1 MTPDDLDRENY
12 SELRR
17 LGELLFD
24 AAAGREP
31 TRAAIVWQTGIVA
44 YALGDRR
51 FNCFSES
58 DFDALAGRLLEI
70 ADDWAPVDILM
81 GKALAVILDEPLPEP
96 PAWLTG
102 RPGATLHD
110 GEALQ

>member
-1 MTPDDLDRENY
+1 MTPDDLERESY
-12 SELRR
+12 AELRR

-24 AAAGREP
+24 VAAGREP
-31 TRAAIVWQTGIVA
+31 TRAALTWQTGIVA
-44 YALGDRR
+44 YCLGDRR
-51 FNCFSES
+51 FSCFTEA

-81 GKALAVILDEPLPEP
+81 AKALAVILDEPPPET

-102 RPGATLHD
+102 RPGASLRD